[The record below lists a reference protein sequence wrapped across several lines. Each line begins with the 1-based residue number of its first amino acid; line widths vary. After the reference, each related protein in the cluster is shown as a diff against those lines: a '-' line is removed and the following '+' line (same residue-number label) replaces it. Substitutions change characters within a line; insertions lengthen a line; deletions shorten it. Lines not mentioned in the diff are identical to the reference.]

1 MYTETTLCYIEHDG
15 AYLMLHRVK
24 KKNDLN
30 EGKWVGVGGHLE
42 PGETPEMCVRRE
54 VLEETGLTLTS
65 LRLRGTVDFISDRWV
80 SEVMYLYTADSF
92 TGSLIDCN
100 EGVLKWVPKEE
111 IPTLPQWAIKLSSR
125 RAGKTVRSFISA
137 SSITAT
143 VSSPPRFF
151 RG

>member
-54 VLEETGLTLTS
+54 VLEETGLTLT
-65 LRLRGTVDFISDRWV
+65 LMKVPQTLDILLLQRITVFRL
-80 SEVMYLYTADSF
+80 
-92 TGSLIDCN
+92 
-100 EGVLKWVPKEE
+100 
-111 IPTLPQWAIKLSSR
+111 
-125 RAGKTVRSFISA
+125 SA
-137 SSITAT
+137 
-143 VSSPPRFF
+143 
-151 RG
+151 